1 MPKGVEH
8 PLLRASVKRMLVC
21 RSQRCRKA
29 LSTRPRRDRASSGIL
44 VPKSEMPKGVEH
56 LDSPEMSQASNHVPK
71 SEMPKGVE
79 HLCQNAAGIGIDLC
93 RSQRCRKALST
104 TSPTGVYERQQGA
117 EVRDAERR

>member
-8 PLLRASVKRMLVC
+8 YSCQLRATRPSVC

-29 LSTRPRRDRASSGIL
+29 LSTWHRQNRQLSTYQ

-56 LDSPEMSQASNHVPK
+56 CVPSRCWHRQNRVPK

-79 HLCQNAAGIGIDLC
+79 HADDSVTPAAG
-93 RSQRCRKALST
+93 SS
-104 TSPTGVYERQQGA
+104 A